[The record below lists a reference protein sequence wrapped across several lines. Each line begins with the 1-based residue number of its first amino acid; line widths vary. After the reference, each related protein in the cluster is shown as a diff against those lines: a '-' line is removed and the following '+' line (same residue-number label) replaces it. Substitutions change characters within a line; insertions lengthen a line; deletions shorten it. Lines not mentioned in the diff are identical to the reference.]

1 MIEDLI
7 DRLRLLRTPGIGP
20 VTYRQ
25 LLMRFGTPAAA
36 LAAVPDLA
44 RRGGGKVPALSTV
57 ADAEREIARVDKLGA
72 KFLALGQ
79 GLYPRLL
86 AELEDAP
93 PLLVAKGIL
102 NLLDRQSVAIVG
114 ARNASAAACRFGRGL
129 AHDLG
134 QQDLVVV
141 SGLARGIDSA
151 AHDGALASGTIGV
164 IAGGIDIFYPPENE
178 ARQKAI
184 SEHGLVLAEMP
195 PGTEPRARHFPYR
208 NRIIA
213 GMSSGTVVVEAAP
226 RSGSL
231 ITARLAAEAG
241 REVMAVP
248 GSPLDPRAQGC
259 NQLIR
264 DGATLVQNAADV
276 VEAIRPSA
284 SQVKSVPAH
293 YEAAPRSG
301 SLITARLAA
310 EAGREVLAVP
320 GSPLDPRAQGC
331 NQPIRDGAT
340 LVQNAADVIEVIRPY
355 ESRVQAAPSPFEP
368 APEPMN
374 GDDALGLVEG
384 LLGPSP
390 VPVDEI
396 IRLSGAPS
404 GAVQMA
410 LLELDL
416 AGRLD
421 RHAGGKVSLRPA

>member
-1 MIEDLI
+1 MIEDLV
-7 DRLRLLRTPGIGP
+7 DRVRLLRTPGIGP
-20 VTYRQ
+20 VTFRQ
-25 LLMRFGTPAAA
+25 LIIRFGTPAKA

-44 RRGGGKVPALSTV
+44 RRGGGKVPALCSRV
-57 ADAEREIARVDKLGA
+57 DAEREIARVEKLGGRY
-72 KFLALGQ
+72 LGLGQ
-79 GLYPRLL
+79 GLYPQLL

-93 PLLVAKGIL
+93 PLLIAKGNL
-102 NLLDRQSVAIVG
+102 NLLDRQAIAIVG
-114 ARNASAAACRFGRGL
+114 ARNASAAACRFARGL

-134 QQDLVVV
+134 QQDIAVV

-151 AHDGALASGTIGV
+151 AHDGSIETGTVAV
-164 IAGGIDIFYPPENE
+164 IAGGIDVIYPPENAE
-178 ARQKAI
+178 RQKAI
-184 SEHGLVLAEMP
+184 AERGLLLAEMP

-241 REVMAVP
+241 REVLAVP

-264 DGATLVQNAADV
+264 DGATL
-276 VEAIRPSA
+276 I
-284 SQVKSVPAH
+284 
-293 YEAAPRSG
+293 
-301 SLITARLAA
+301 
-310 EAGREVLAVP
+310 
-320 GSPLDPRAQGC
+320 
-331 NQPIRDGAT
+331 
-340 LVQNAADVIEVIRPY
+340 QNAADVIEAVRPFGNRVRSASVLFEGPRE
-355 ESRVQAAPSPFEP
+355 ES
-368 APEPMN
+368 N
-374 GDDALGLVEG
+374 GEDALGPVEE

-416 AGRLD
+416 AGRLE
-421 RHAGGKVSLRPA
+421 RHAGGKVSLRA

>member
-1 MIEDLI
+1 M
-7 DRLRLLRTPGIGP
+7 RTPGIGP

-25 LLMRFGTPAAA
+25 LIMRFGKPAAA

-44 RRGGGKVPALSTV
+44 RRGGGRAPPLPSI
-57 ADAEREIARVDKLGA
+57 ADAEREIVRVGKLGA
-72 KFLALGQ
+72 KWLILGQ
-79 GLYPRLL
+79 GLYPTLL

-93 PLLVAKGIL
+93 PLLIAKGNL
-102 NLLDRQSVAIVG
+102 SLLDRQAVAIVG
-114 ARNASAAACRFGRGL
+114 ARNASAAACRFARGL

-134 QQDLVVV
+134 ERDLVVV

-151 AHDGALASGTIGV
+151 AHDGALGSGTIGV

-178 ARQKAI
+178 ERQKALC
-184 SEHGLVLAEMP
+184 ERGLVLAEMP
-195 PGTEPRARHFPYR
+195 PGIEPRARHFPYR

-213 GMSSGTVVVEAAP
+213 GMCAGTVVVEAAP

-276 VEAIRPSA
+276 VEAIQPFA
-284 SQVKSVPAH
+284 SQVRSSPAK
-293 YEAAPRSG
+293 
-301 SLITARLAA
+301 
-310 EAGREVLAVP
+310 V
-320 GSPLDPRAQGC
+320 
-331 NQPIRDGAT
+331 
-340 LVQNAADVIEVIRPY
+340 
-355 ESRVQAAPSPFEP
+355 ESALENF
-368 APEPMN
+368 N
-374 GDDALGLVEG
+374 GDDVLGLVEE

-396 IRLSGAPS
+396 IRLSGASS

-416 AGRLD
+416 AGRLE
-421 RHAGGKVSLRPA
+421 RHAGGKVSLRQ

>member
-1 MIEDLI
+1 MKDLV
-7 DRLRLLRTPGIGP
+7 DRIRLIRSPSIGP

-25 LLMRFGTPAAA
+25 LLLRFGNANAA
-36 LAAVPDLA
+36 LDALPDLA
-44 RRGGGKVPALSTV
+44 RRGGGRAVQLFPKQE
-57 ADAEREIARVDKLGA
+57 AEREIDRVE
-72 KFLALGQ
+72 KFGGRYLLLGQ

-86 AELEDAP
+86 AELDSAP
-93 PLLVAKGIL
+93 PVLTAKGQL
-102 NLLDRQSVAIVG
+102 ALLDRTAVAIVG
-114 ARNASAAACRFGRGL
+114 ARNASAAACRFSRGL

-134 QQDLVVV
+134 AEAIVAV

-151 AHDGALASGTIGV
+151 AHDGSIDSGTIAV
-164 IAGGIDIFYPPENE
+164 IAGGLDVTYPPENA
-178 ARQKAI
+178 ARQALI
-184 SEHGLVLAEMP
+184 AERGLLIAEMP

-213 GMSSGTVVVEAAP
+213 GLGLGTVVVEAAP

-276 VEAIRPSA
+276 VETLRPM
-284 SQVKSVPAH
+284 
-293 YEAAPRSG
+293 
-301 SLITARLAA
+301 
-310 EAGREVLAVP
+310 
-320 GSPLDPRAQGC
+320 
-331 NQPIRDGAT
+331 
-340 LVQNAADVIEVIRPY
+340 
-355 ESRVQAAPSPFEP
+355 SRVAEP
-368 APEPMN
+368 A
-374 GDDALGLVEG
+374 ALGFDPPAIAHEAEPDERARVEE

-396 IRLSGAPS
+396 VRLSELPS
-404 GAVQMA
+404 GTVQLI

-416 AGRLD
+416 AGRLE
-421 RHAGGKVSLRPA
+421 RHAGGRVSLTA

>member
-1 MIEDLI
+1 LIEDLV
-7 DRLRLLRTPGIGP
+7 DRLRLVRSPGIGP

-25 LLMRFGTPAAA
+25 LIARFGGAAAA

-44 RRGGGKVPALSTV
+44 RRGGGKTPQLQPR
-57 ADAEREIARVDKLGA
+57 ADAEREIAKVDKFGA
-72 KFLALGQ
+72 RYVALGQ

-93 PLLVAKGIL
+93 PLLIAKGDL
-102 NLLDRQSVAIVG
+102 NLLDRMAVAIVG
-114 ARNASAAACRFGRGL
+114 ARNASAAACRFARGL

-134 QQDLVVV
+134 QRDLVVV

-151 AHDGALASGTIGV
+151 AHDGALGSGTIGV
-164 IAGGIDIFYPPENE
+164 VAGGVDVFYPPENE
-178 ARQKAI
+178 ERQRAMY
-184 SEHGLVLAEMP
+184 ERGLVIAEMP

-213 GMSSGTVVVEAAP
+213 GMASGTVVVEAAP

-264 DGATLVQNAADV
+264 DGATLIQNADDV
-276 VEAIRPSA
+276 VEAIRIPA
-284 SQVKSVPAH
+284 SQVRSV
-293 YEAAPRSG
+293 AAPY
-301 SLITARLAA
+301 
-310 EAGREVLAVP
+310 E
-320 GSPLDPRAQGC
+320 
-331 NQPIRDGAT
+331 PIEE
-340 LVQNAADVIEVIRPY
+340 I
-355 ESRVQAAPSPFEP
+355 
-368 APEPMN
+368 N
-374 GDDALGLVEG
+374 GDDAAKIVEE

-396 IRLSGAPS
+396 IRLSGASS

-410 LLELDL
+410 LLEIDL

-421 RHAGGKVSLRPA
+421 RHAGNKVSLRTA